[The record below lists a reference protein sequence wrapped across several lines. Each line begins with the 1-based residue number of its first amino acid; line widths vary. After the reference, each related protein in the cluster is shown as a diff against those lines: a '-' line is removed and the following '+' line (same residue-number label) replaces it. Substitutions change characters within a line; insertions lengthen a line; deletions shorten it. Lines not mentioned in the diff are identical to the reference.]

1 MKKTLTLLVF
11 SAFFILGYSQD
22 TNENTDKA
30 PFESKVMNTDRGSF
44 TRSGANIAKGLQ
56 VELGLGYDWV
66 NSDSDTYK
74 NDVFSPFKGKL
85 RLGLSS
91 KVEID
96 FAINNNQMVVR
107 RWDGSS
113 TDKYNFWSPLEIGIR
128 TQFMDSK
135 KKSATKAALYLGLGI
150 NTTQRSAFEDDG
162 TPRPWVLVNRPSYVT
177 PEFALFV
184 DHKIGSRVDLAY
196 NFGLRWTGIVLDD
209 AASAKNPDIFYTIRA
224 TVHAAKCLDLYVEH
238 FNFMRK
244 VYYSNLGLNMGVKY
258 AITKKFAVDIN
269 GGIGLN
275 SASSD
280 GFAGLG
286 LTYKLGK

>member
-1 MKKTLTLLVF
+1 MKKTLTFLML
-11 SAFFILGYSQD
+11 SAILSFGYSQN
-22 TNENTDKA
+22 TNESSA
-30 PFESKVMNTDRGSF
+30 SSSFESKVMNTDRGSY
-44 TRSGANIAKGLQ
+44 TRSASNIAKGLQ

-66 NSDSDTYK
+66 NSNNDTYK
-74 NDVFSPFKGKL
+74 NDIFSPFKGKL

-113 TDKYNFWSPLEIGIR
+113 TDKYNYWSPLEIGIR
-128 TQFMDSK
+128 TQLMNSK
-135 KKSATKAALYLGLGI
+135 KKSATKAALYLGLGV

-162 TPRPWVLVNRPSYVT
+162 TARPWVLVDRPSYVT

-184 DHKIGSRVDLAY
+184 GHKIGSRFDLAY
-196 NFGLRWTGIVLDD
+196 NFGLKWTGIVLDD
-209 AASAKNPDIFYTIRA
+209 AVSAKNPDIFYTIRA
-224 TVHAAKCLDLYVEH
+224 TVHAAKCLDLYLEH

-244 VYYSNLGLNMGVKY
+244 VYYSNLGLNLGARY
-258 AITKKFAVDIN
+258 AINKKFAVDIN
-269 GGIGLN
+269 AGLGLN

-286 LTYKLGK
+286 LSYKLGK